1 MRRSIR
7 SVALLA
13 ALGACGCGVR
23 PADPGGLVIAVDA
36 GPSNLDPRLGS
47 DEGSRRFQD
56 LVFNSLYRTGDDARP
71 VPDLARGLRRPDPL
85 TLVVTIAEGVRFHDG
100 AILTSADVAATY
112 RSVLDG
118 SLTSYRRAD
127 LDTIERVDTPD
138 ARTIVF
144 HLRRPFAPLVSNL
157 TLPILRAGA
166 GAETARHPI
175 GTGPFRLA
183 RYRRDEDLLLT
194 RFDDYFAGKSP
205 LTSLRLR
212 VIPSETARLLELLTG
227 GVDLVVNDLSSDGI
241 ARARRETS
249 LRVESRPGRNAVYM
263 AFNLGDPLLADVRVR
278 RAIALALD
286 REAIRA
292 HLLRGAATLATGLLP
307 PGHWAYN
314 PAVPMLTR
322 DLDEARRL
330 LDAAGHPDPDGPGP
344 ALRLRLEYKAPASEQ
359 ARQQAAAI
367 QAQLL
372 EAGIG
377 IEVRTYEWAT
387 FYEDLRAGRFQIV
400 VSNWTDLSDPDIYRL
415 RFHSAEVPPA
425 GLNRGGYRS
434 AEADRLIESGAATDD
449 EAARRAAYDS
459 LQIVLARD
467 LPYVVLW
474 HRDVVAALGPRVE
487 GFTLTSGADFR
498 PLAAARVRDRANPVG
513 GALPAGATPERS
525 GEPAPEGRLDGGARH
540 RAGAQEPGRIDREID
555 ERRGLPA
562 PRAAAVEDQGQLV
575 AERGKRFVGGG
586 GGRLGGAIGAG
597 GDDRPAEGA
606 RQGAGDGMRRHPD
619 ADRGASPEQS
629 RRQIDRGAQDERQ
642 RAGPESL
649 SEAYRTLGTIAGHA
663 GDRAGVAGD
672 QRQRHFLGTPLGR
685 EDAVDGGGV
694 TRIAGQPVER
704 LGRVGDQQT
713 ASQERRR
720 LLDDLGLGM
729 ERVDRQE
736 PDRHVR
742 LRGLGRVRLTITQ
755 RDRRAADP
763 GARAVRFDAGAVR

>member
-1 MRRSIR
+1 MRRP
-7 SVALLA
+7 VLLGVLLA
-13 ALGACGCGVR
+13 ALGASGCGVR

-71 VPDLARGLRRPDPL
+71 VPDLARGLTHPDPR

-100 AILTSADVAATY
+100 AILTSTDVAATY
-112 RSVLDG
+112 RSVLEG
-118 SLTSYRRAD
+118 SIPSYRRAD
-127 LDTIERVDTPD
+127 LAAIDRIDTPD
-138 ARTIVF
+138 TRTVVF

-166 GAETARHPI
+166 GAEAARRPV

-194 RFDDYFAGKSP
+194 RFDDYFDGRSP

-227 GVDLVVNDLSSDGI
+227 GVDLVINDLSSDGV
-241 ARARRETS
+241 ARARREASVRIMT
-249 LRVESRPGRNAVYM
+249 RPGRNAVYM
-263 AFNLGDPLLADVRVR
+263 AFNLRDPLLADARVR
-278 RAIALALD
+278 RAVALALD

-292 HLLRGAATLATGLLP
+292 HLLRGAATLASGLLP

-314 PAVPMLTR
+314 PAVPVLTR

-359 ARQQAAAI
+359 ARQQTAAI

-377 IEVRTYEWAT
+377 LDVRTYEWAT

-400 VSNWTDLSDPDIYRL
+400 VSNWTDLSDPDVYRL

-425 GLNRGGYRS
+425 GLNRGGYTS
-434 AEADRLIESGAATDD
+434 AEADRLIEIGATTDD
-449 EAARRAAYDS
+449 EATRRDAYHR
-459 LQIVLARD
+459 LQALLARD

-474 HRDVVAALGPRVE
+474 HRDAIAALGPRVE

-498 PLAAARVRDRANPVG
+498 PLAAARVRQPATTG
-513 GALPAGATPERS
+513 GPASATGAAAEGS
-525 GEPAPEGRLDGGARH
+525 GEPATEGRLDGGARH
-540 RAGAQEPGRIDREID
+540 RAGAQEPGRIDREVD
-555 ERRGLPA
+555 EGGRLPA
-562 PRAAAVEDQGQLV
+562 AGAAAVENQGHVV
-575 AERGKRFVGGG
+575 AERGERFVGGS
-586 GGRLGGAIGAG
+586 GGRLGGAVGAG
-597 GDDRPAEGA
+597 GDDRAAECE
-606 RQGAGDGMRRHPD
+606 RQGAGDGMRGDPD
-619 ADRGASPEQS
+619 ADGAAAPEEA
-629 RRQIDRGAQDERQ
+629 RRQIVRGAQDEGQ
-642 RAGPESL
+642 RTGPEG
-649 SEAYRTLGTIAGHA
+649 LGETRGAVGTVAGHA
-663 GDRAGVAGD
+663 RDRAGIAGD
-672 QRQRHFLGTPLGR
+672 QRQRHLFGSPLGR
-685 EDAVDGGGV
+685 KDPIDRGRIA
-694 TRIAGQPVER
+694 RIAGQPVEG
-704 LGRVGDQQT
+704 LGRIGDEAS

-736 PDRHVR
+736 PGRHGR
-742 LRGLGRVRLTITQ
+742 LREGGRNRPTIAQ
-755 RDRRAADP
+755 RRRRAADS
-763 GARAVRFDAGAVR
+763 GAGAALSAAGAVR

>member
-1 MRRSIR
+1 MRRPIR
-7 SVALLA
+7 SFAFLA
-13 ALGACGCGVR
+13 ALLACGCGVR

-71 VPDLARGLRRPDPL
+71 APDLARDLKRPDPL

-118 SLTSYRRAD
+118 SVPSYRRAD
-127 LDTIERVDTPD
+127 LDTIDRIDTPD

-166 GAETARHPI
+166 GAETARRPI

-194 RFDDYFAGKSP
+194 RFDDYFAGRSL

-227 GVDLVVNDLSSDGI
+227 GVDLVVNDLSSDGV
-241 ARARRETS
+241 ARARREAS
-249 LRVESRPGRNAVYM
+249 LRVVTRPGRNAVYM
-263 AFNLGDPLLADVRVR
+263 AFNLRDPVLADVRVR

-344 ALRLRLEYKAPASEQ
+344 LPRLRLEYKAPASEQ

-367 QAQLL
+367 QAQLM

-377 IEVRTYEWAT
+377 VDVRTYEWAT

-400 VSNWTDLSDPDIYRL
+400 VSNWTDLSDPDVYRL

-425 GLNRGGYRS
+425 GLNRGGYVS

-449 EAARRAAYDS
+449 EAARRSAY
-459 LQIVLARD
+459 LQLQAVLAGD

-498 PLAAARVRDRANPVG
+498 PLAAARVRDQ
-513 GALPAGATPERS
+513 ATPGGSRLTRGAVPETS
-525 GEPAPEGRLDGGARH
+525 GEPAAEGRFDGGARH
-540 RAGAQEPGRIDREID
+540 RAGAQEPRRIDREID
-555 ERRGLPA
+555 EGRGLPA
-562 PRAAAVEDQGQLV
+562 PGAAAVEDQGQLV
-575 AERGKRFVGGG
+575 PERGDRFFGGG
-586 GGRLGGAIGAG
+586 GGRLGRPVGAG
-597 GDDRPAEGA
+597 GDDRAAERP
-606 RQGAGDGMRRHPD
+606 RQGAGDRMRRHPD
-619 ADRGASPEQS
+619 ADRGSPAEET
-629 RRQIDRGAQDERQ
+629 RRQILRGAQDERQ
-642 RAGPESL
+642 RTGPEGL
-649 SEAYRTLGTIAGHA
+649 SEAPRAVGTIAGHA
-663 GDRAGVAGD
+663 RDRAGIAGD
-672 QRQRHFLGTPLGR
+672 ERQRHSFGTPLGR
-685 EDAVDGGGV
+685 KDPVDRGGV
-694 TRIAGQPVER
+694 ARIAGQSVER
-704 LGRVGDQQT
+704 LGRIGDQEP

-742 LRGLGRVRLTITQ
+742 LRVMGRNLLTIAQ
-755 RDRRAADP
+755 RTRRAAES
-763 GARAVRFDAGAVR
+763 GAEAVP